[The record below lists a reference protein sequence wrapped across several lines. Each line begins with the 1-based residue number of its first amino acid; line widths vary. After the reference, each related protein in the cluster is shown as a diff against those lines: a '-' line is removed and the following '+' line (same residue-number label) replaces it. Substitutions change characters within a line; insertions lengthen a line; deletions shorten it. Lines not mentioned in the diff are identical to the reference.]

1 MMRIKWSAHSQKR
14 EQPEDDFG
22 LKYTTLIG
30 LLMFGQAH
38 NPLITNDN
46 KNSMQDHL
54 DNVVLH

>member
-1 MMRIKWSAHSQKR
+1 MMRIKWSAHIQKR

-38 NPLITNDN
+38 NPLITNSLN
-46 KNSMQDHL
+46 
-54 DNVVLH
+54 